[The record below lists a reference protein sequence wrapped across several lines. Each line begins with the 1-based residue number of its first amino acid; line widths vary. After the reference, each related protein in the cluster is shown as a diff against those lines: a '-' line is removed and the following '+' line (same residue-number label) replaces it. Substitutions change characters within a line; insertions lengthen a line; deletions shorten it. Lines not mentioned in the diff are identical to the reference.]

1 MEEAHQPGAAPCL
14 FRDRHPSMEDA
25 AGGSPSN
32 SYRIRQAAL
41 NDRAALVDLI
51 SRSARILGTA
61 RYSASQIEGALRGA
75 FGVDT
80 QLIHDGTYF
89 VAEDPAGAIV
99 GCGGWSRRRTL
110 FGGDQRSDREAGE
123 LDPEKDAAK
132 IRAFFVDPAHTRR
145 GIATALLSRCE
156 AEASRSGF
164 SRFELMGTLTGVAL
178 YEARGYLPLSP
189 VRYELGPGLTIEF
202 LAMAKTL

>member
-1 MEEAHQPGAAPCL
+1 MTE
-14 FRDRHPSMEDA
+14 S
-25 AGGSPSN
+25 
-32 SYRIRQAAL
+32 SYRIRQATL
-41 NDRAALVDLI
+41 NDRAALSNLI
-51 SRSARILGTA
+51 ARSARILGAA
-61 RYSASQIEGALRGA
+61 RYSAPQIEGALRGA

-123 LDPEKDAAK
+123 LDPKTDAAK

-156 AEASRSGF
+156 AEACKSGF

-178 YEARGYLPLSP
+178 YEARGYVPLKP
-189 VRYELGPGLTIEF
+189 VTYELGPGLSIEF
-202 LAMAKTL
+202 LAMTKTSQNFGSR